1 MRLLLISNSTN
12 YGGGFLDHCADEI
25 KNFLG
30 PIKSILF
37 VPYALNDLDG
47 YAAKTRER
55 YVKMG
60 IEVRSIHEFKNPT
73 EGVKSASAIHIGGGN
88 TFRLLKRMYDERIIT
103 AIREKVKNG
112 MPYIGASAGTNVAT
126 VSIKTTN
133 DMPIAYPPTF
143 DALGLVPF
151 NINPH
156 YIDPDPNS
164 THQGETREQRINEF
178 HEMNDTVVV
187 GLREGA
193 WLRIEGASVMLGGIN
208 GAKIFKKNEVPS
220 EFEPGANLDFL
231 LK

>member
-25 KNFLG
+25 KGFLG
-30 PIKSILF
+30 NAKSIVF

-55 YVKMG
+55 YAKMG
-60 IEVRSIHEFKNPT
+60 IEVKSVHEFNDPVEGIKN
-73 EGVKSASAIHIGGGN
+73 ASAIHIGGGN
-88 TFRLLKRMYDERIIT
+88 TFRLLKRLYDENLIPV
-103 AIREKVKNG
+103 IREKVKTG

-133 DMPIAYPPTF
+133 DMPIVCPPSF
-143 DALGLVPF
+143 DALNLVPF

-156 YIDPDPNS
+156 YIDADPNS

-178 HEMNDTVVV
+178 HEMNDKIVV

-193 WLRIEGASVMLGGIN
+193 WLRIEGESVMLGGIN
-208 GAKIFKKNEVPS
+208 GARIFRKNEAPS
-220 EFEPGANLDFL
+220 EYKPGAKMDFL

>member
-12 YGGGFLDHCADEI
+12 YGGGFLDHCAGEI
-25 KNFLG
+25 GNFLG
-30 PIKSILF
+30 PIKSVLF

-55 YVKMG
+55 YAKMG
-60 IEVRSIHEFKNPT
+60 IDVRSIHEFKDPV
-73 EGVKSASAIHIGGGN
+73 EGVKTASAIHIGGGN
-88 TFRLLKRMYDERIIT
+88 TFRLLNRLYDEKVIT

-193 WLRIEGASVMLGGIN
+193 WLRIEGTSVTLGGIN
-208 GAKIFKKNEVPS
+208 GARIFRKNEVPT
-220 EFEPGANLDFL
+220 EYKPGANMDFL